1 MNEPTPPRVFHT
13 VANIGNIAFVSTP
26 PSHFF
31 LPFPLPASLRP
42 ASELLFQA
50 FPNFFGNNNSGGSPA
65 LGIGLGERVE
75 AAKRC
80 ATRRAVLFFPS
91 SLRFLPFCSLS
102 RSLFP
107 SRGIKFDTD
116 LADLASFVPRPKTD
130 STRIQVGYLTNDIFE
145 EFGDLG
151 KRVSRFISTTII
163 LPARGP
169 PLLKKCAVFLEKMT
183 EFKEEESIFWLHLRE
198 GGEGVRSMASTDSK
212 CVCVRV
218 VEYLELLASKG
229 VNNWV

>member
-31 LPFPLPASLRP
+31 LPFPLPAFLRP

-80 ATRRAVLFFPS
+80 ATRRAVPFFPS

-102 RSLFP
+102 FSLPFSRNKIRYRSRRSRVVCPAAKNRFDPDP
-107 SRGIKFDTD
+107 SRISDERYIRGIRRSRQACLSIHLYHDNFTRERT
-116 LADLASFVPRPKTD
+116 SFIKE
-130 STRIQVGYLTNDIFE
+130 TRGFLGEND
-145 EFGDLG
+145 
-151 KRVSRFISTTII
+151 
-163 LPARGP
+163 
-169 PLLKKCAVFLEKMT
+169 
-183 EFKEEESIFWLHLRE
+183 
-198 GGEGVRSMASTDSK
+198 GV
-212 CVCVRV
+212 
-218 VEYLELLASKG
+218 
-229 VNNWV
+229 

>member
-50 FPNFFGNNNSGGSPA
+50 FPNFFGNNNSGSPA

-80 ATRRAVLFFPS
+80 ATRRAVPFFPS

-102 RSLFP
+102 FSLPFSRNKIRYRSRRSRVVCPAAKNRFDPDP
-107 SRGIKFDTD
+107 SRISDERYIRGIRRSRQACLSIHLYHDNFTRERT
-116 LADLASFVPRPKTD
+116 SFIKE
-130 STRIQVGYLTNDIFE
+130 TRGFLGEND
-145 EFGDLG
+145 
-151 KRVSRFISTTII
+151 
-163 LPARGP
+163 
-169 PLLKKCAVFLEKMT
+169 
-183 EFKEEESIFWLHLRE
+183 
-198 GGEGVRSMASTDSK
+198 GV
-212 CVCVRV
+212 
-218 VEYLELLASKG
+218 
-229 VNNWV
+229 

>member
-1 MNEPTPPRVFHT
+1 MSYYSKRFPTSLETTIAAGPRLSALASVRESRLRN
-13 VANIGNIAFVSTP
+13 VAQRVVP
-26 PSHFF
+26 YRFF
-31 LPFPLPASLRP
+31 LPPC
-42 ASELLFQA
+42 A
-50 FPNFFGNNNSGGSPA
+50 FSPSA
-65 LGIGLGERVE
+65 LS
-75 AAKRC
+75 
-80 ATRRAVLFFPS
+80 P
-91 SLRFLPFCSLS
+91 
-102 RSLFP
+102 SLFP

-169 PLLKKCAVFLEKMT
+169 PLLKKRAVFLEKMT
-183 EFKEEESIFWLHLRE
+183 EFKQEESILWLHLRE

-218 VEYLELLASKG
+218 VVFG
-229 VNNWV
+229 VVGK